1 MRSNSLYRKY
11 FKDNMFMRFTL
22 IVSCIFIATI
32 IAFSY
37 LVLMLI
43 SDAAVQRQMDTQRKT
58 MEIISNYVE
67 NKYQSVQ
74 DMIRDVYRD
83 GSLASNT
90 TFLLEHPFGD
100 YVEHRL
106 DRYLMGDSS
115 TSNVVQYF
123 QNKIDDDPDIRSL
136 MLYSAN
142 QQVMYYYHNLRQFDM
157 VSTNAAHSFVPDT
170 MYLDEESLVSV
181 PNIWVLKSIGMQS
194 SPMFSVKIPVN
205 NKSSLLNIGQML
217 VYFDSKSISKAMN
230 NYKQEFKGEI
240 LVLSAQN
247 EVIFDTSGEWYGRKY
262 LKLQGMKSG
271 EEITVD
277 GMVVTTLTQSQA
289 GYTVVSLIS
298 KKELA
303 ETYSSARNT
312 IITIALVCIL
322 FAVLLPA
329 MFISNFAKR
338 THRIIR
344 FTRKVKNGDLNTRIV
359 DSREDELGQIAKS
372 FNSMLDELNQYIDQV
387 YKAEIKQK
395 HTEIATLEA
404 RVNPHFLYNTLE
416 VIRMR
421 AISSGAKD
429 VGEMI
434 YSLSMLFK
442 SYVRPKAKYTFKDEL
457 EACRMYLELFRIR
470 YKDRFAYTI
479 ECSREL
485 EGLPVLKMSLQP
497 VIENYILHGMRTGQT
512 DNVIR
517 IMINPDED
525 HNIRVVVADNGVGIA
540 EERLSLLRQGL
551 EDKGEL
557 SGSESFGLRS
567 IHERLRLM
575 YGKPYGV
582 ELVSEPGAGTEVTI
596 TFPYPVKEETDH
608 V

>member
-1 MRSNSLYRKY
+1 MRRNTLYRKY
-11 FKDNMFMRFTL
+11 FKDNLFMRFTL
-22 IVSCIFIATI
+22 IVSCVFVATI
-32 IAFSY
+32 IVFTY
-37 LVLMLI
+37 LMLKLI
-43 SDAAVQRQMDTQRKT
+43 SESAVQRQMDIQRKT
-58 MEIISNYVE
+58 MESISNYVE
-67 NKYQSVQ
+67 SKYQSVQ

-90 TFLLEHPFGD
+90 TFLLENPYGE

-106 DRYLMGDSS
+106 DRYLQGDPS

-142 QQVMYYYHNLRQFDM
+142 QQVMYYYQDRRQFDI
-157 VSTNAAHSFVPDT
+157 VATNAAHSYVPDS

-181 PNIWVLKSIGMQS
+181 PNIWVLKSIGMQNT
-194 SPMFSVKIPVN
+194 PMFSVKIPIN

-217 VYFDSKSISKAMN
+217 VYFDSSAIWQAMN
-230 NYKQEFKGEI
+230 NYKAEFKGNI

-247 EVIFDTSGEWYGRKY
+247 EVIFDTSGAGYGKKFD
-262 LKLQGMKSG
+262 KLTGLNFG

-277 GMVVTTLTQSQA
+277 GMVVTSLTQSQA
-289 GYTVVSLIS
+289 GYSVVSLIS
-298 KKELA
+298 RQELA
-303 ETYSSARNT
+303 ETYRSARNT
-312 IITIALVCIL
+312 ILFIALICIL

-344 FTRKVKNGDLNTRIV
+344 FTRRVKNGDLNTRIV

-387 YKAEIKQK
+387 YKAEIRQK

-434 YSLSMLFK
+434 YSLSVLFK
-442 SYVRPKAKYTFKDEL
+442 AYVRPKARYTFKDEL

-470 YKDRFAYTI
+470 YKDRFVYTI
-479 ECSREL
+479 ECSKEL
-485 EGLPVLKMSLQP
+485 EGLSVLKMSLQP
-497 VIENYILHGMRTGQT
+497 VIENYILHGMRTGQSG
-512 DNVIR
+512 NVIT
-517 IMINPDED
+517 ITVAAENG
-525 HNIRVVVADNGVGIA
+525 HIRVIVADNGLGIPA
-540 EERLSLLRQGL
+540 ERLSQLRQGL
-551 EDKGEL
+551 DNQGAL

-575 YGKPYGV
+575 YGAPFGV
-582 ELVSEPGAGTEVTI
+582 VLISEEGKGTEVTL
-596 TFPYPVKEETDH
+596 TFPYPAKEETEH

>member
-1 MRSNSLYRKY
+1 MRRNTLYRKY

-22 IVSCIFIATI
+22 IVSCVFIATI

-43 SDAAVQRQMDTQRKT
+43 SDSAVQRQMDTQRNT
-58 MEIISNYVE
+58 MESVSNYVE

-90 TFLLEHPFGD
+90 TFLLEHPFSE

-106 DRYLMGDSS
+106 DRYFAADQP
-115 TSNVVQYF
+115 TSDAVQYF
-123 QNKIDDDPDIRSL
+123 QNQIDDDPDIRSL

-142 QQVMYYYHNLRQFDM
+142 QQVMYYYKSRRQFDM
-157 VSTNAAHSFVPDT
+157 VSTNAAHSFVPDS
-170 MYLDEESLVSV
+170 MVLDEESLVSV
-181 PNIWVLKSIGMQS
+181 PNIWVLQSIGMQR
-194 SPMFSVKIPVN
+194 SPMFSVKIPIN
-205 NKSSLLNIGQML
+205 NKSSLLNIGQIL
-217 VYFDSKSISKAMN
+217 VYFDSTAIRQAMN
-230 NYKQEFKGEI
+230 NYKDEVKGEI

-247 EVIFDTSGEWYGRKY
+247 EVIFDSSGKGYGTKY
-262 LKLQGMKSG
+262 RGLAGMNSG
-271 EEITVD
+271 EEVTVD
-277 GMVVTTLTQSQA
+277 GMVVTSLTQSQA
-289 GYTVVSLIS
+289 GYSVVSLIS
-298 KKELA
+298 KEELA
-303 ETYSSARNT
+303 ETYRSARNT
-312 IITIALVCIL
+312 IISIALISML

-344 FTRKVKNGDLNTRIV
+344 FTRKVKNGDLNTRII
-359 DSREDELGQIAKS
+359 DSKEDELGQIAKS

-434 YSLSMLFK
+434 YSLSVLFK
-442 SYVRPKAKYTFKDEL
+442 SYVRLKARYTFKDEL

-479 ECSREL
+479 ECSKEL
-485 EGLPVLKMSLQP
+485 EDLPILKMSLQP
-497 VIENYILHGMRTGQT
+497 VIENYILHGMRTGQA
-512 DNVIR
+512 DNKVSIR
-517 IMINPDED
+517 AYPDQQ
-525 HNIRVVVADNGVGIA
+525 NIRVVIADNGLGIPA
-540 EERLSLLRQGL
+540 ERLEELRLGL
-551 EDKGEL
+551 EDNGEL

-582 ELVSEPGAGTEVTI
+582 GLISEAGAGTEVTV
-596 TFPYPVKEETDH
+596 TFPYPAKEETEH